1 MDLEIYSPAKINL
14 FLKVAGRREDGYH
27 NILSLMQPISL
38 FDSIRLKVEDGEGV
52 TVTVDI
58 PGIPTDSGN
67 LAFAAAE
74 RFMEEAG
81 LKKRIHIDIEKNIP
95 VGAGL
100 GGGSSNAGSVLF
112 ALNTLYGEPLL
123 TPEALSKL
131 ALELG
136 SDVPF
141 FLLKGPAF
149 ASGRGEKLE
158 RTMIPPYSYV
168 LINPGFE
175 VSASW
180 AYSNL
185 DLTKIN
191 EDNILIYSNYTSG
204 PPVTLKDIISND
216 LEAAVA
222 KSHGEI
228 DEIKKL
234 LMDSGA
240 HGALM
245 SGSGPTVF
253 GVFNSPQDAGEALA
267 KIRKVLPDRWLACAA
282 SGL

>member
-27 NILSLMQPISL
+27 DIFSLMQPISL

-52 TVTVDI
+52 TLTVDI

-100 GGGSSNAGSVLF
+100 GGGSSNAGSVLV
-112 ALNTLYGEPLL
+112 ALNTLYGEPLF
-123 TPEALSKL
+123 TPEALSML

-185 DLTKIN
+185 DLTKID

-204 PPVTLKDIISND
+204 PRVALKDIISND

-222 KSHGEI
+222 KSHTEI
-228 DEIKKL
+228 DEMKKL
-234 LMDSGA
+234 LMENGA
-240 HGALM
+240 SGALM

-253 GVFNSPQDAGEALA
+253 GVYNSPQDAGEALA
-267 KIRKVLPDRWLACAA
+267 KIRKILPDRWLSCAA